1 MAAHNN
7 SYSLPS
13 QPLPLSPISMV
24 DVFFP
29 GLTNIPAALQQL
41 QAGPNSYGRV
51 LCICGLAVFFGR
63 YTKDFFRA
71 LVATHFTSR
80 VYVSHT
86 NEAHDMLVAWLSSQ
100 PFSHKARSLL
110 ASVDA
115 RRRGSADDHSDEN
128 QKKPLQYSPWNGSFS
143 FWYKNRLLTFSSIQ
157 KEGRVFRE
165 EEISVSCIGRS
176 PDVLRE
182 LFSECRA
189 EYLKLVKNKTSVF
202 EHRDRSWKKTRAI
215 NKRPL
220 DTVILDEQKKKA
232 LVEDIK
238 AYLDPETQG
247 WYSRRGIPYRKGYLL
262 YGPPGTGKS
271 SLSLSIAG
279 ACDLDIYIL
288 NLSSEDD
295 SSLGKLF
302 TELPKHCVVLVEDID
317 AVDAT
322 QSRQH
327 GTVKTGQDE
336 TGSSTMGKS
345 QRRVSL
351 SALLNVLDGVGSQ
364 EGRVLIMTTNHAERL
379 DAALIRPGRVDMK
392 LELGCTN
399 QDINARLFCAMF
411 MHDDTLPDGSQRA
424 DEDTLRKL
432 MTEFASKIPKQEFS
446 AAEVQSFLMQ
456 YKRSPHMAVENA
468 QEWVVSTREAK
479 RQMRRADSWVLP
491 EGGGIL
497 D

>member
-1 MAAHNN
+1 
-7 SYSLPS
+7 
-13 QPLPLSPISMV
+13 
-24 DVFFP
+24 
-29 GLTNIPAALQQL
+29 
-41 QAGPNSYGRV
+41 
-51 LCICGLAVFFGR
+51 
-63 YTKDFFRA
+63 
-71 LVATHFTSR
+71 
-80 VYVSHT
+80 
-86 NEAHDMLVAWLSSQ
+86 MLVAWISSQ

-110 ASVDA
+110 ASVAA
-115 RRRGSADDHSDEN
+115 RRSGSADDHSDGN

-143 FWYKNRLLTFSSIQ
+143 FWYKNRLLTFRSVQ
-157 KEGRVFRE
+157 KEGRIFRE

-176 PDVLRE
+176 PDVLKE
-182 LFSECRA
+182 LFSECRV

-202 EHRDRSWKKTRAI
+202 EYRDRGWKKTRAI

-238 AYLDPETQG
+238 DFLDPETRA
-247 WYSRRGIPYRKGYLL
+247 WYSQRGIPYRKGYLL

-271 SLSLSIAG
+271 SLSLAIAG

-288 NLSSEDD
+288 NISSQDD

-327 GTVKTGQDE
+327 GTVKTGQEE

-345 QRRVSL
+345 QGKVSL

-392 LELGCTN
+392 LELGYTN
-399 QDINARLFCAMF
+399 QDINARLFCALF
-411 MHDDTLPDGSQRA
+411 MRDDTLPDGSQRG

-432 MTEFASKIPKQEFS
+432 MREFASKIPEQEFS
-446 AAEVQSFLMQ
+446 AAEVQSFLME
-456 YKRSPHMAVENA
+456 YKRVPHMAVENV
-468 QEWVVSTREAK
+468 QEWVVRTREGK
-479 RQMRRADSWVLP
+479 RQMKRADSWMLQ
-491 EGGGIL
+491 GGDSL